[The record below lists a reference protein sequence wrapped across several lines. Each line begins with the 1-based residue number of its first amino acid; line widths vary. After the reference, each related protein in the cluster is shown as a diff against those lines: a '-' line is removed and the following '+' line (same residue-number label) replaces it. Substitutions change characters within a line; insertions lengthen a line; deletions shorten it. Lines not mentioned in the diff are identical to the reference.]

1 MRSKSMVMGG
11 SAALGRQPP
20 WPCQRL
26 LNQPLIL
33 GAAMVLSL
41 ATPAPRA
48 WAQPPGPQAPLA
60 QLLAQDSGP
69 DRSVQPALA
78 DPVLTGSKGHYRVKM
93 VVPVTQARAWAV
105 LTNYEAMAGLM
116 PDIKQAKV
124 LNRHGS
130 QLELAQTYQAP
141 STFGLPIKV
150 VLAVEE
156 KAPRWMRYRLLRGE
170 RILSLQG
177 QWSLTR
183 VRGGVLVDHQIALE
197 PDLPGFLR
205 PTYDDLNESN
215 LRQSMVVLRRLML
228 AR

>member
-1 MRSKSMVMGG
+1 MGRKSKVMGG
-11 SAALGRQPP
+11 SAALGRQQASS
-20 WPCQRL
+20 CHGL
-26 LNQPLIL
+26 LNQVLTL
-33 GAAMVLSL
+33 GAAVGLSL
-41 ATPAPRA
+41 ATP
-48 WAQPPGPQAPLA
+48 A

-69 DRSVQPALA
+69 DRPVQAALA
-78 DPVLTGSKGHYRVKM
+78 DPVLTGSKGHYRATM

-141 STFGLPIKV
+141 STFGLPIRV

-183 VRGGVLVDHQIALE
+183 VPGGVLVDHQIALE
-197 PDLPGFLR
+197 PDLPAFLR

-215 LRQSMVVLRRLML
+215 LRQSMAVLRRLML

>member
-1 MRSKSMVMGG
+1 MGRKTKVMGG
-11 SAALGRQPP
+11 SAALGRQPANP
-20 WPCQRL
+20 WQEL
-26 LNQPLIL
+26 FNQVLTL
-33 GAAMVLSL
+33 GAAVGLSL
-41 ATPAPRA
+41 AAP
-48 WAQPPGPQAPLA
+48 A
-60 QLLAQDSGP
+60 QLLAQDSGA
-69 DRSVQPALA
+69 DRPVQAALA
-78 DPVLTGSKGHYRVKM
+78 DPVLTGSKGHYRATM

-141 STFGLPIKV
+141 STFGLPIRV

-156 KAPRWMRYRLLRGE
+156 KAPLWMRYRLLRGE

-197 PDLPGFLR
+197 PDLPAFLR

-215 LRQSMVVLRRLML
+215 LRQSMAVLRRLML

>member
-1 MRSKSMVMGG
+1 MGCKTKVMGG
-11 SAALGRQPP
+11 SAALGRQQASS
-20 WPCQRL
+20 CHGL
-26 LNQPLIL
+26 LNQVLTL
-33 GAAMVLSL
+33 GAAVGLSL
-41 ATPAPRA
+41 ATP
-48 WAQPPGPQAPLA
+48 A

-69 DRSVQPALA
+69 DRPVQAALA
-78 DPVLTGSKGHYRVKM
+78 DPVLTGSKGHYRATM

-141 STFGLPIKV
+141 STFGLPIRV

-197 PDLPGFLR
+197 PDLPAFLR

-215 LRQSMVVLRRLML
+215 LRQSMAVLRRLML

>member
-1 MRSKSMVMGG
+1 
-11 SAALGRQPP
+11 
-20 WPCQRL
+20 
-26 LNQPLIL
+26 
-33 GAAMVLSL
+33 
-41 ATPAPRA
+41 
-48 WAQPPGPQAPLA
+48 
-60 QLLAQDSGP
+60 
-69 DRSVQPALA
+69 
-78 DPVLTGSKGHYRVKM
+78 M

-156 KAPRWMRYRLLRGE
+156 KAPRWIRYRMLRGE

-197 PDLPGFLR
+197 PDLPAFLR

>member
-1 MRSKSMVMGG
+1 MGSKTKVMGG
-11 SAALGRQPP
+11 YAALGRQPP
-20 WPCQRL
+20 GPCHGL
-26 LNQPLIL
+26 PNQSLIL

-41 ATPAPRA
+41 ATPGPRT
-48 WAQPPGPQAPLA
+48 WAQPPGPQAPPA

-69 DRSVQPALA
+69 DRPVQPALA
-78 DPVLTGSKGHYRVKM
+78 DPVLTGSKGHYRAKM

-177 QWSLTR
+177 QWTLTR

-197 PDLPGFLR
+197 PDLPAFLR

>member
-1 MRSKSMVMGG
+1 MGRKSKVMGG
-11 SAALGRQPP
+11 SAALGRQQASS
-20 WPCQRL
+20 CHVL
-26 LNQPLIL
+26 LNQVLTL
-33 GAAMVLSL
+33 GAAVGLSL
-41 ATPAPRA
+41 ATP
-48 WAQPPGPQAPLA
+48 A

-69 DRSVQPALA
+69 DRPVQAALA
-78 DPVLTGSKGHYRVKM
+78 DPVLTGSKGHYRATM

-141 STFGLPIKV
+141 STFGLPIRV

-170 RILSLQG
+170 RILSLHG

-197 PDLPGFLR
+197 PDLPAFLR

-215 LRQSMVVLRRLML
+215 LRQSMAVLRRLML

>member
-1 MRSKSMVMGG
+1 MGSKTKVMGG

-20 WPCQRL
+20 GPCHGL
-26 LNQPLIL
+26 PNQPLIL

-41 ATPAPRA
+41 ASAAPGAWAKPPAPP
-48 WAQPPGPQAPLA
+48 AQP
-60 QLLAQDSGP
+60 LAQDSGP
-69 DRSVQPALA
+69 DRPVQPALA

-156 KAPRWMRYRLLRGE
+156 SAPRWMRYRLLRGE

-177 QWSLTR
+177 QWSLTQ

-197 PDLPGFLR
+197 PDLPAFLR

-228 AR
+228 GR

>member
-1 MRSKSMVMGG
+1 MGRKSKVMGG
-11 SAALGRQPP
+11 SAALGRQPAS
-20 WPCQRL
+20 PCHGL
-26 LNQPLIL
+26 LNQALTL
-33 GAAMVLSL
+33 GAAVGLSL
-41 ATPAPRA
+41 ATP
-48 WAQPPGPQAPLA
+48 A

-69 DRSVQPALA
+69 DRPVQAALA
-78 DPVLTGSKGHYRVKM
+78 DPVLTGSKGHYRATM

-124 LNRHGS
+124 LNRNGS

-141 STFGLPIKV
+141 STFGLPIRV

-197 PDLPGFLR
+197 PDLPAFLR

-215 LRQSMVVLRRLML
+215 LRQSMAVLRRLML

>member
-1 MRSKSMVMGG
+1 M
-11 SAALGRQPP
+11 A
-20 WPCQRL
+20 
-26 LNQPLIL
+26 
-33 GAAMVLSL
+33 LSL
-41 ATPAPRA
+41 ATPCPRV
-48 WAQPPGPQAPLA
+48 WAKPTGPQAPPA

-78 DPVLTGSKGHYRVKM
+78 DPVLIGSKGRYTAKFF
-93 VVPVTQARAWAV
+93 VPVTQARAWSV

-156 KAPRWMRYRLLRGE
+156 KAPRWIRYRMLRGE

-197 PDLPGFLR
+197 PDLPAFLR

>member
-1 MRSKSMVMGG
+1 MGRKSKVMGG
-11 SAALGRQPP
+11 SAALGRQPAN
-20 WPCQRL
+20 PCHEL
-26 LNQPLIL
+26 LNQVLTL
-33 GAAMVLSL
+33 GAAVGLSL
-41 ATPAPRA
+41 ATP
-48 WAQPPGPQAPLA
+48 A

-69 DRSVQPALA
+69 DRPVQAALA
-78 DPVLTGSKGHYRVKM
+78 DPVLTGSKGHYRATM

-141 STFGLPIKV
+141 STFGLPIRV

-197 PDLPGFLR
+197 PDLPAFLR

-215 LRQSMVVLRRLML
+215 LRQSMAVLRRLML

>member
-1 MRSKSMVMGG
+1 MGRKTKVMGG
-11 SAALGRQPP
+11 SAALGRQQASS
-20 WPCQRL
+20 CHGL
-26 LNQPLIL
+26 LNQVLIL
-33 GAAMVLSL
+33 GAAVGLSL
-41 ATPAPRA
+41 ATP
-48 WAQPPGPQAPLA
+48 A

-69 DRSVQPALA
+69 DRPVQAALA
-78 DPVLTGSKGHYRVKM
+78 DPVLTGSKGHYRATM

-141 STFGLPIKV
+141 STFGLPIRV

-197 PDLPGFLR
+197 PDLPAFLR

-215 LRQSMVVLRRLML
+215 LRQSMAVLRRLML

>member
-1 MRSKSMVMGG
+1 MRSKSKVMGG

-20 WPCQRL
+20 RPCQGL

-33 GAAMVLSL
+33 GAAMALSL
-41 ATPAPRA
+41 ATPCPQALAKPT
-48 WAQPPGPQAPLA
+48 GPQAPPA

-78 DPVLTGSKGHYRVKM
+78 DPVLIGSKGRYTAKFF
-93 VVPVTQARAWAV
+93 VPVTQARAWAV

-156 KAPRWMRYRLLRGE
+156 KAPRWMRYRMLRGE

-197 PDLPGFLR
+197 PDLPAFLR

>member
-1 MRSKSMVMGG
+1 M
-11 SAALGRQPP
+11 A
-20 WPCQRL
+20 
-26 LNQPLIL
+26 
-33 GAAMVLSL
+33 LSL
-41 ATPAPRA
+41 ATPCPQASAKPT
-48 WAQPPGPQAPLA
+48 GPQAPPA

-78 DPVLTGSKGHYRVKM
+78 DPVLIGSKGRYTAKFF
-93 VVPVTQARAWAV
+93 VPVTQARAWAV

-156 KAPRWMRYRLLRGE
+156 KAPRWMRYRMLRGE

-183 VRGGVLVDHQIALE
+183 VPGGVLVDHQIALE
-197 PDLPGFLR
+197 PDLPAFLR

>member
-1 MRSKSMVMGG
+1 MGRKTKVMGG
-11 SAALGRQPP
+11 SAALGRQQASS
-20 WPCQRL
+20 CHGL
-26 LNQPLIL
+26 LNQVLTL
-33 GAAMVLSL
+33 GAAVGLSL
-41 ATPAPRA
+41 ATP
-48 WAQPPGPQAPLA
+48 A

-69 DRSVQPALA
+69 DRPVQAALA
-78 DPVLTGSKGHYRVKM
+78 DPVLTGSKGHYRATM

-141 STFGLPIKV
+141 STFGLPIRV

-183 VRGGVLVDHQIALE
+183 VPGGVLVDHQIALE
-197 PDLPGFLR
+197 PDLPAFLR

-215 LRQSMVVLRRLML
+215 LRQSMAVLRRLML

>member
-1 MRSKSMVMGG
+1 MDRKSKVMGG
-11 SAALGRQPP
+11 SAALGRQPASP
-20 WPCQRL
+20 WHIL
-26 LNQPLIL
+26 LNQVLTL
-33 GAAMVLSL
+33 GAAVGLSL
-41 ATPAPRA
+41 ATP
-48 WAQPPGPQAPLA
+48 A

-69 DRSVQPALA
+69 DRPVQAALA
-78 DPVLTGSKGHYRVKM
+78 DPVLTGSKGHYRATM

-141 STFGLPIKV
+141 STFGLPIRV

-183 VRGGVLVDHQIALE
+183 VPGGVLVDHQIALE
-197 PDLPGFLR
+197 PDLPAFLR

-215 LRQSMVVLRRLML
+215 LRQSMAVLRRLML